1 MKLKFNKKC
10 AILLAGLFCFSSISA
25 AGSGVRDIVKSVN
38 ATKTPGSLG
47 ASSLTKVAK
56 SLVGLDNEVLIQG
69 AEVGVLKDLI
79 ESIGGIVTHKLPLV
93 DGIGARLSDA
103 QLILLSQLAPL
114 LKVSKNEAVFTAGSL
129 DNCLVYG
136 SHVSELTD
144 HSIRWNLYNA
154 RDSQADMESMSFKW
168 PKELGHI
175 YSVKVNGATVYW
187 RVYNRKSGE
196 LSINIKRLKRYAKLD
211 AFEAA
216 TVEVSFAAGGAENYS
231 QRDFS
236 LDVKFKQNCSR
247 SLVKGYDTQANE
259 GDSNSYYVNNIG
271 ADELHDK
278 GITGKDVTVAVI
290 DSGLW
295 SAHSALSNDTTNK
308 TRIKAAYDALNDEE
322 VAALGVTDENSH
334 GTHITGI
341 IANSD
346 HAVVDGQMRSYY
358 QGVAPDANL
367 VVVKAF
373 YEDGHSTY
381 LDALRALQYI
391 ADNHEALNIRVV
403 NLSFGAPPRSNYWD
417 DPINQ
422 AVMALWEKD
431 IVVVTSAGNTGPSA
445 MTIGVPA
452 NVPYVISVGAISD
465 NYTQDNPNDDTMLS
479 FSSQG
484 PTHEAFI
491 KPDMVAP
498 GGHMFSLANDDMYVP
513 SKFPQYMVGD
523 DRFIMSGTS
532 QASGVVSG
540 VVALMLQNDPSLSA
554 NDVKCR
560 LMSSTTMAQ
569 VNGKLAYSPF
579 QQGSGSVNA
588 VKAVESN
595 EAGCANNGMDIAADL
610 SGEQHYMGAARK
622 DENGNYYIEG
632 FEFEVWEEAFMWEE
646 AHMNQENF
654 MLQE

>member
-1 MKLKFNKKC
+1 MKPKFKKR
-10 AILLAGLFCFSSISA
+10 ITLLLIGMMGALSLPAVAANNGLVGSTVYEVVDSA
-25 AGSGVRDIVKSVN
+25 NVSEMK
-38 ATKTPGSLG
+38 GSLG
-47 ASSLTKVAK
+47 ATNIIKVVN

-69 AEVGVLKDLI
+69 AEVSVLKDLV
-79 ESIGGIVTHKLPLV
+79 ESIGGVVTHKLPLV
-93 DGIGARLSDA
+93 GGIGARVSDT
-103 QLILLSQLAPL
+103 QLVILTQLAPL
-114 LKVSKNEAVFTAGSL
+114 IKVSKNEAVFTSGSL

-136 SHVSELTD
+136 SHVVELTENK
-144 HSIRWNLYNA
+144 IRWNLYNA
-154 RDSQADMESMSFKW
+154 RDKQANMESMSFTW
-168 PKELGHI
+168 PEELGHVR
-175 YSVKVNGATVYW
+175 SVKVNGSTVYW
-187 RVYNRKSGE
+187 RLFSRKTGE
-196 LSINIKRLKRYAKLD
+196 LSINIKRLKRFAKLN
-211 AFEAA
+211 AFENA
-216 TVEVSFAAGGAENYS
+216 TIELNFARQGTQDYT

-236 LDVKFKQNCSR
+236 LDVQFKENCDR

-295 SAHSALSNDTTNK
+295 STHTALSNDTTNN
-308 TRIKAAYDALNDEE
+308 TRIKAAYNALNDED
-322 VAALGVTDENSH
+322 VDALSVTDENSH

-367 VVVKAF
+367 VVIKAF

-498 GGHMFSLANDDMYVP
+498 GGHMFSLANENMYVP

-622 DENGNYYIEG
+622 DENGNYY
-632 FEFEVWEEAFMWEE
+632 
-646 AHMNQENF
+646 
-654 MLQE
+654 

>member
-1 MKLKFNKKC
+1 MKLKFNKKS
-10 AILLAGLFCFSSISA
+10 AILLAGLVGFSVLPLSA
-25 AGSGVRDIVKSVN
+25 SASGLLGLNLDEIVSTLDVN
-38 ATKTPGSLG
+38 ELTTSLG
-47 ASSLTKVAK
+47 LPEVPIVNSLL
-56 SLVGLDNEVLIQG
+56 SMDNEILIQG
-69 AEVGVLKDLI
+69 GDIAVLRQLINTVGGL
-79 ESIGGIVTHKLPLV
+79 VTHELPLV
-93 DGIGARLSDA
+93 GGIGVRVSDL
-103 QLILLSQLAPL
+103 QLTILRSLPL
-114 LKVSKNEAVFTAGSL
+114 GLIKITENQAVFTSGAL
-129 DNCLVYG
+129 DHCLVYG
-136 SHVSELTD
+136 SHVVDLTANK
-144 HSIRWNLYNA
+144 IRWNLYNA
-154 RDSQADMESMSFKW
+154 KDMQANAKKMTFAWPES
-168 PKELGHI
+168 LGQVR
-175 YSVKVNGATVYW
+175 SVKFNGRTVYW
-187 RVYNRKSGE
+187 SLFSRQNGE
-196 LSINIKRLKRYAKLD
+196 LTLDYSSLRRYANLD
-211 AFEAA
+211 SFESA
-216 TVEVSFAAGGAENYS
+216 TVEVSFSRYGTDSYD

-236 LDVKFKQNCSR
+236 MDVEFAEDCDR
-247 SLVKGYDTQANE
+247 SLVKGYDTQASDE
-259 GDSNSYYVNNIG
+259 DSNSYYVNNIG
-271 ADELHDK
+271 ADELHEQ

-295 SAHSALSNDTTNK
+295 ASKSALSKNTENRS
-308 TRIKAAYDALNDEE
+308 RITAAYDAIENID
-322 VAALGVTDENSH
+322 VTAQNMTDENSH

-346 HAVVDGQMRSYY
+346 RAIVDGQMRSFY

-373 YEDGHSTY
+373 HEDGHSTY
-381 LDALRALQYI
+381 LDALRGLQYI
-391 ADNHEALNIRVV
+391 ADNYEALNIRVV

-465 NYTQDNPNDDTMLS
+465 NYTQDNPNDDTLLS

-498 GGHMFSLANDDMYVP
+498 GGHMFSLANEDMYVP
-513 SKFPQYMVGD
+513 NKFPQYMVGD

-554 NDVKCR
+554 NDIKCR
-560 LMSSTTMAQ
+560 LMSSTSLAL
-569 VNGKLAYSPF
+569 VEGKLAYSPF
-579 QQGSGSVNA
+579 QQGAGSVNA
-588 VKAVESN
+588 LKAVQSTRSN
-595 EAGCANNGMDIAADL
+595 CANNGMDIAADL

-622 DENGNYYIEG
+622 DDNGNYYIEG
-632 FEFEVWEEAFMWEE
+632 FEFEVWEEAFMWE
-646 AHMNQENF
+646 
-654 MLQE
+654 

>member
-1 MKLKFNKKC
+1 MKLKLNKKG
-10 AILLAGLFCFSSISA
+10 AMLVAGVMSLTALPTLASSNGLLGLNLTQVVTTADVSEL
-25 AGSGVRDIVKSVN
+25 
-38 ATKTPGSLG
+38 TTSLG
-47 ASSLTKVAK
+47 LPDVPVVDSILKM
-56 SLVGLDNEVLIQG
+56 DNEILIQG
-69 AEVGVLKDLI
+69 GEIKVLRELI
-79 ESIGGIVTHKLPLV
+79 EKVGGLVTHELPLV
-93 DGIGARLSDA
+93 GGIGVRVSD
-103 QLILLSQLAPL
+103 LQLAILQKLPSSL
-114 LKVSKNEAVFTAGSL
+114 IKITKNDAVFTSSAL
-129 DNCLVYG
+129 DHCSVYG
-136 SHVSELTD
+136 SHVVDLTANK
-144 HSIRWNLYNA
+144 IRWNLYNA
-154 RDSQADMESMSFKW
+154 KDMHANAEEMTFTW
-168 PKELGHI
+168 PERLDNVR
-175 YSVKVNGATVYW
+175 SVTFNGRLVYW
-187 RVYNRKSGE
+187 SLFGRQNGE
-196 LSINIKRLKRYAKLD
+196 LTLDANALKRYANLD
-211 AFEAA
+211 AYESA
-216 TVEVSFAAGGAENYS
+216 TVEVSFTRYGADNYN
-231 QRDFS
+231 QGDFS
-236 LDVKFKQNCSR
+236 MDVEFAQGCDR
-247 SLVKGYDTQANE
+247 SLVKGYDTQANSE
-259 GDSNSYYVNNIG
+259 DSNSYYVNNIG
-271 ADELHDK
+271 ADELHDN

-295 SAHSALSNDTTNK
+295 AAHSALNK
-308 TRIKAAYDALNDEE
+308 NTANRSRISAAYDALEDTE
-322 VAALGVTDENSH
+322 VKISNMTDENSH

-346 HAVVDGQMRSYY
+346 RAVVDGQMRSYY

-422 AVMALWEKD
+422 AVMALWEQD
-431 IVVVTSAGNTGPSA
+431 VVVVTSAGNTGPSA

-452 NVPYVISVGAISD
+452 NVPYIISVGAISD
-465 NYTQDNPNDDTMLS
+465 NYTQDNPNDDTLLS

-498 GGHMFSLANDDMYVP
+498 GGHMFSLANEDMYVP
-513 SKFPQYMVGD
+513 SKFPQYMVGK

-588 VKAVESN
+588 VKAVESS
-595 EAGCANNGMDIAADL
+595 ESGCANNGMDIAADL
-610 SGEQHYMGAARK
+610 SGEQHYMGCLLYTSDAA
-622 DENGNYYIEG
+622 DE
-632 FEFEVWEEAFMWEE
+632 
-646 AHMNQENF
+646 
-654 MLQE
+654 